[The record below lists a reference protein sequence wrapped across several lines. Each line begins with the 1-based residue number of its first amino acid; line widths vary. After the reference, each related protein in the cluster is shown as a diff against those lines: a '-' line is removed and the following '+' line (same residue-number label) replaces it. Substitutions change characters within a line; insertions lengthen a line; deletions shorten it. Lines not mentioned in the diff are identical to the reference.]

1 MIVIEDDGCEDFHAM
16 DGDVS
21 QGRKESKGGKCSS
34 NAAIVVEPRRTLG
47 FSRQVVLLDK
57 CVTAA
62 FGASKATIL
71 QQLTFDMYISK
82 RDNRHCYDGRVWV
95 YNTYSEW
102 VEQIPWM
109 SVPTVKKHFI
119 EHERQGI
126 VLSRQPHGGDRTK
139 YYTIDYQMLDS
150 EIERR
155 AQKNPKIR
163 ELIVDRQKV
172 KASPEQ

>member
-1 MIVIEDDGCEDFHAM
+1 
-16 DGDVS
+16 
-21 QGRKESKGGKCSS
+21 
-34 NAAIVVEPRRTLG
+34 
-47 FSRQVVLLDK
+47 
-57 CVTAA
+57 
-62 FGASKATIL
+62 
-71 QQLTFDMYISK
+71 
-82 RDNRHCYDGRVWV
+82 
-95 YNTYSEW
+95 
-102 VEQIPWM
+102 M

-119 EHERQGI
+119 ELERQGI